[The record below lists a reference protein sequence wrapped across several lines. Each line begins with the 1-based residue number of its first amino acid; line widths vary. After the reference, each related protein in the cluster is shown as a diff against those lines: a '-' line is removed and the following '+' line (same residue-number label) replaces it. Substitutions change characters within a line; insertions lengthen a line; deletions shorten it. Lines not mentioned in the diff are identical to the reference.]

1 MARVTKPDTNQ
12 IKDVKETVSAT
23 SSGTGVGCTTKLEI
37 LPKFNKAECET
48 VISQQNSYIVLGRDR
63 PQAKDS
69 GYGGA
74 GWESSHSIDIITGRR
89 SNDSYSDGDYNP
101 NDRYVDPSFLTDAA
115 RIYISERTDIDEN
128 FNIVSGD
135 IGKIKN
141 RSGIGLCADAIR
153 IVAQE
158 GGIKLVT
165 RTSTRNSKGVIVQ
178 QKYGINLIAGND
190 DTNLQSMVLGDNL
203 KDLMQSIIKE
213 IKDLNGIV
221 AGMTQAL
228 ASYEIALLTHVHPPG
243 SPSPMLVEPT
253 IRKIISD
260 IQAFLSTA
268 SQTSNLAGADILYLS
283 TIGGKYILSDQNKN
297 N

>member
-1 MARVTKPDTNQ
+1 M
-12 IKDVKETVSAT
+12 
-23 SSGTGVGCTTKLEI
+23 
-37 LPKFNKAECET
+37 
-48 VISQQNSYIVLGRDR
+48 
-63 PQAKDS
+63 
-69 GYGGA
+69 
-74 GWESSHSIDIITGRR
+74 
-89 SNDSYSDGDYNP
+89 
-101 NDRYVDPSFLTDAA
+101 
-115 RIYISERTDIDEN
+115 
-128 FNIVSGD
+128 
-135 IGKIKN
+135 
-141 RSGIGLCADAIR
+141 
-153 IVAQE
+153 VAQE

-190 DTNLQSMVLGDNL
+190 DTNLQSMVLGENL